1 MAQQIPSNMS
11 DSYPGGCQQLSRA
24 ATEPLNTWIAR
35 IVKIAPHESLGP
47 TLSNDDT
54 KILMK
59 EVEEVFHLGTGEV
72 KTADPSGGIG
82 EESGAEDH
90 NRKVEK
96 LENILRA
103 LAQLWWIDSTQFD
116 IATEILADRSRDYK
130 WRAPLGKSGVL
141 IFYLEILS
149 CHELRHSLKKHVLR
163 LLGNS
168 CADLDENRELI
179 ASSVNYLSSIILQLK
194 DSTVLPYTLP
204 VLFNICV
211 DYEPMQQLASK
222 SFLTRELIK
231 LISTSTHDRSFPLVE
246 YTGRILA
253 LLASQPSEVEHAPDD
268 TAVALINT
276 ASNHE
281 SIVDLETYISL
292 VNTALSYLQHKKFQI
307 ALLLQEGS
315 LNTIITILVDS
326 YSRFEIQTA
335 ESTLNE
341 NDDVKALTSMITALN
356 QVLSDISALQ
366 EFQEIYPVSSKFC
379 KTLQSWLLPSTKQ
392 VHLKVCACIML
403 GNLARLDATCI
414 ECVQAIQIHKPLI
427 DIVFHANSTQ
437 LLHAALGFL
446 KNLAIPIQ
454 NKNTLGEAG
463 LLEALSRIW
472 SMDTIPQVQFI
483 STSLGR
489 LLTVGSLENVRRITQ
504 DCSNTESGILV
515 SPLVKLF
522 ENTEDEP
529 IKMEI
534 ARLST
539 SICRVLYFNSTQSR
553 GQIEPIR
560 IKFLQKNPNI
570 GLQLGFVV
578 SQTKWPAVRSEGWFV
593 FALMARSPEGA
604 EIVSQVVSDPS
615 VFQPLVELLTG
626 DPSSGIVPAS
636 PTAKIL
642 NSELIDCQELVP
654 KPVRPQDQV
663 DELSRADR
671 ENALVLI
678 GEMLKNHGSHMA
690 VPCKTT
696 FKDLLNSGGDYLLS
710 HQHGRTETRSA

>member
-1 MAQQIPSNMS
+1 
-11 DSYPGGCQQLSRA
+11 
-24 ATEPLNTWIAR
+24 
-35 IVKIAPHESLGP
+35 
-47 TLSNDDT
+47 
-54 KILMK
+54 MK
-59 EVEEVFHLGTGEV
+59 EIEEVFYLGTGEM
-72 KTADPSGGIG
+72 KTADPSEGIG
-82 EESGAEDH
+82 EESGAEDQ

-116 IATEILADRSRDYK
+116 IATEILADGSRDYK
-130 WRAPLGKSGVL
+130 WRAPLGKSGVVN
-141 IFYLEILS
+141 FYLEILS
-149 CHELRHSLKKHVLR
+149 CHELRHPLKKHVLR

-179 ASSVNYLSSIILQLK
+179 ASSVNYLPSIILQLK

-211 DYEPMQQLASK
+211 DYA
-222 SFLTRELIK
+222 
-231 LISTSTHDRSFPLVE
+231 
-246 YTGRILA
+246 
-253 LLASQPSEVEHAPDD
+253 SEVEHAPDD
-268 TAVALINT
+268 TAIVLVNI
-276 ASNHE
+276 ASNHDT
-281 SIVDLETYISL
+281 SIDLETYISL
-292 VNTALSYLQHKKFQI
+292 VNTALSYLQHKKFQK
-307 ALLLQEGS
+307 ALLLQEGA

-356 QVLSDISALQ
+356 QVLSDISALH
-366 EFQEIYPVSSKFC
+366 EFQDIYPVSSKLC
-379 KTLQSWLLPSTKQ
+379 RTLQSWLLPSTKQ

-414 ECVQAIQIHKPLI
+414 ECVQAVQIHKPLI
-427 DIVFHANSTQ
+427 DIVFHAKSTQ

-446 KNLAIPIQ
+446 KNLAIPTQ
-454 NKNTLGEAG
+454 NKNTLGEADIF
-463 LLEALSRIW
+463 EALSRIW
-472 SMDTIPQVQFI
+472 FMDTIPQVQFVSI
-483 STSLGR
+483 SLGR
-489 LLTVGSLENVRRITQ
+489 LLTAGSLENVRRITQ
-504 DCSNTESGILV
+504 DCSDKESGILL
-515 SPLVKLF
+515 SPLVNLF
-522 ENTEDEP
+522 EKTEEEP

-539 SICRVLYFNSTQSR
+539 SICRVLYLNSVQFR

-560 IKFLQKNPNI
+560 IKFLHKNPKI

-626 DPSSGIVPAS
+626 DPITGIIPTS

-642 NSELIDCQELVP
+642 NSELVDCQELVP
-654 KPVRPQDQV
+654 KPVRPQDQA

-678 GEMLKNHGSHMA
+678 GEMLKNYGSHMA

>member
-1 MAQQIPSNMS
+1 
-11 DSYPGGCQQLSRA
+11 
-24 ATEPLNTWIAR
+24 
-35 IVKIAPHESLGP
+35 
-47 TLSNDDT
+47 
-54 KILMK
+54 MK

-211 DYEPMQQLASK
+211 DYA
-222 SFLTRELIK
+222 
-231 LISTSTHDRSFPLVE
+231 
-246 YTGRILA
+246 
-253 LLASQPSEVEHAPDD
+253 SEVEHAPDD

-472 SMDTIPQVQFI
+472 SMDTIPQVQFV